1 MEPTTEQIFSLKYK
15 IENSFLREWS
25 MKYGVIDCIR
35 KIRLCL
41 EAGFGYMGG
50 QRIDRNFIASLSYN
64 DRCIYNGVV
73 AWLNN

>member
-1 MEPTTEQIFSLKYK
+1 
-15 IENSFLREWS
+15 